1 MCGRICVLQ
10 ISVFMRTRGF
20 SVEWMKE
27 LCILHFLGPS
37 YEKPQCENELGD
49 FRKTGNFIEII

>member
-1 MCGRICVLQ
+1 
-10 ISVFMRTRGF
+10 MRTRGF

-37 YEKPQCENELGD
+37 YEKPQCENELCD
-49 FRKTGNFIEII
+49 FRKTDNFVEIII